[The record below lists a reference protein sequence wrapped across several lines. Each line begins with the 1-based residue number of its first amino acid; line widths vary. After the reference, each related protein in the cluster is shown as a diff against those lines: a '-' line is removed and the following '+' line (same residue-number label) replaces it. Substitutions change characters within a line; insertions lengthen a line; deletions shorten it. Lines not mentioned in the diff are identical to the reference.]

1 MSSTNSFQKPRGTQ
15 DILPDDQ
22 AYWQWIINSFIKRAE
37 GYGFGRIETPIYEY
51 QSVFTRG
58 VGQTSDIVEKEMFE
72 VKRLAKK
79 SQEQTDTDKETM
91 VLRPEGTAA
100 IVRAYLENGMQTWTQ
115 PVRLYYIEP
124 MFRYDRPQKG
134 RYRQHT
140 QLGLEYFGDGEATAD
155 AMVMALYWQ
164 LLVDLGL
171 ANKVTFNVNSLGDEV
186 CRPKYKSKLKAY
198 LKPHY
203 ASLCTDCQRRLD
215 QNPLRVLDC
224 KVEACRAIAS
234 QAPVLLDEL
243 CKGCKLHL
251 ENLLEYLDELSIP
264 YSINP
269 QLVRGLDYYNRTV
282 FEATDSA
289 DDVRQSSLGGGGRY
303 DSLIKLYGGKD
314 TPAVGVGIGLDRL
327 VEKLKEKG
335 IKPPVSR
342 PINIVV
348 VPLGD
353 KPKKSGLKI
362 IADLNRWGI
371 GATGAF
377 SKESLKS
384 QLKFA
389 DKLRVPF
396 ALILGSR
403 EVFDQTII
411 IRDMKTGVQDTINLD
426 QLEETLR
433 DRLSAKLSTS

>member
-22 AYWQWIINSFIKRAE
+22 VYWQWIISSFVKRAE
-37 GYGFGRIETPIYEY
+37 GYGFSRIETPIYEY

-58 VGQTSDIVEKEMFE
+58 VGTTSDIVEKEMFE
-72 VKRLAKK
+72 VKRLSKK
-79 SQEQTDTDKETM
+79 GEEPTDSDKETM

-134 RYRQHT
+134 RWRQHC
-140 QLGLEYFGDGEATAD
+140 QLGLEYFGDNEATAD

-164 LLVDLGL
+164 LLIDLGL
-171 ANKVTFNVNSLGDEV
+171 PNKVTFNVNSLGDEV
-186 CRPKYKSKLKAY
+186 CRPKYKLKLKAY
-198 LKPHY
+198 LKPHH
-203 ASLCTDCQRRLD
+203 SKLCTDCQRRLE

-224 KVEACRAIAS
+224 KVESCRTIAS

-282 FEATDSA
+282 FEATDST
-289 DDVRQSSLGGGGRY
+289 DDARQSSLGGGGRY
-303 DSLIKLYGGKD
+303 DNLIKLYGGKD

-335 IKPPVSR
+335 IKPPVIR
-342 PINIVV
+342 PIKIVV

-353 KPKKSGLKI
+353 KPKKAGLKI
-362 IADLNRWGI
+362 IAELNRWGI
-371 GATGAF
+371 GASGAF

-411 IRDMKTGVQDTINLD
+411 IRDMKTGVQDTINMD

-433 DRLSAKLSTS
+433 DRLNLRLSTS